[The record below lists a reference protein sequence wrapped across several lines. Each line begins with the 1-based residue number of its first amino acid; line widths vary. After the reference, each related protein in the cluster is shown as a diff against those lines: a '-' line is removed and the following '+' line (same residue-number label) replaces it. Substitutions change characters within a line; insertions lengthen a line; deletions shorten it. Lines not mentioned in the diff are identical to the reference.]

1 MQRARERGY
10 LAPGWGCD
18 GGVAPLL
25 KQVVALPG
33 DWVDVSPDGIR
44 VNGREIAN
52 SARLA
57 VDGAGRPMP
66 PPAAGE
72 VPAGHIWLFSG
83 HAQSFDSRYFGPVAR
98 AAVIGT
104 VAPLRR

>member
-1 MQRARERGY
+1 
-10 LAPGWGCD
+10 
-18 GGVAPLL
+18 VAPLL

-57 VDGAGRPMP
+57 VDGAGRPLP
-66 PPAAGE
+66 PLSVSGE
-72 VPAGHIWLFSG
+72 VPADHVWLFSG
-83 HAQSFDSRYFGPVAR
+83 HAQSFDLRYFGPAAR